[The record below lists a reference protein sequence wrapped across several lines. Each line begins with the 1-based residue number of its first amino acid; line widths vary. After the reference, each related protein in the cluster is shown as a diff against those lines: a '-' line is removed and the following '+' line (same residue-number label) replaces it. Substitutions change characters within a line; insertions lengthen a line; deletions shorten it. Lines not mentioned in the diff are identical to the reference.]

1 MKKITS
7 IITSLLFIFSFTL
20 SAQNIAADS
29 NKKSND
35 TEYSKNEVKENKKPT
50 GFNFFKAKKSTKN
63 ASCCASKKTTD
74 CSSKKEVA
82 KAECSSKA
90 EKTSCSET
98 KAKMA
103 SKSSSCC
110 ASKNNSQASRNA
122 AAKVRQA
129 IAKGEITVEEGN
141 ARLAR
146 LQKSNKK

>member
-35 TEYSKNEVKENKKPT
+35 TEYSKNEVKENKKSK
-50 GFNFFKAKKSTKN
+50 GFNFTSKKSAKN

-74 CSSKKEVA
+74 CSTKNETA

-90 EKTSCSET
+90 KKTSCSD
-98 KAKMA
+98 
-103 SKSSSCC
+103 SKKTAASSCC
-110 ASKNNSQASRNA
+110 ASKNNSKASRSA
-122 AAKVRQA
+122 AEKVRQA
-129 IAKGEITVEEGN
+129 IAKGEITTEQGN

>member
-1 MKKITS
+1 MKKTIS
-7 IITSLLFIFSFTL
+7 IFTSLLIIFSFSL
-20 SAQNIAADS
+20 SAQTVAS
-29 NKKSND
+29 NSDKKTND
-35 TEYSKNEVKENKKPT
+35 TEYSKSDVKENKKSK
-50 GFNFFKAKKSTKN
+50 GFNFFKSKKSAIN
-63 ASCCASKKTTD
+63 ASCCASKKTTE
-74 CSSKKEVA
+74 CASKKEVA

-103 SKSSSCC
+103 SKSSCC

-129 IAKGEITVEEGN
+129 IAKGEITVEQGN

-146 LQKSNKK
+146 LQKGNKK